1 MITIKQKIKALLL
14 SAVLLSQSA
23 LLSSCMGR
31 GESDV
36 HVFYYNYSDTYVT
49 SVRAALD
56 EEWMG
61 HQLTYQNYDGNNN
74 QTTQT
79 EQVKTAIT
87 KGAGVILVNLVNT
100 GSADAAGAIVSAA
113 VSVRNSPTSA
123 ESAAVPPSDPA
134 AESCTRT
141 SSPSADPPTD
151 CTSSIRSTKT
161 TDSIT
166 VTSSPA
172 ATIQ

>member
-87 KGAGVILVNLVNT
+87 KGAKMVLVNLVNT
-100 GSADAAGAIVSAA
+100 GSADAATAIVS
-113 VSVRNSPTSA
+113 SA
-123 ESAAVPPSDPA
+123 RGAGIPVIFME
-134 AESCTRT
+134 
-141 SSPSADPPTD
+141 
-151 CTSSIRSTKT
+151 I
-161 TDSIT
+161 
-166 VTSSPA
+166 
-172 ATIQ
+172 